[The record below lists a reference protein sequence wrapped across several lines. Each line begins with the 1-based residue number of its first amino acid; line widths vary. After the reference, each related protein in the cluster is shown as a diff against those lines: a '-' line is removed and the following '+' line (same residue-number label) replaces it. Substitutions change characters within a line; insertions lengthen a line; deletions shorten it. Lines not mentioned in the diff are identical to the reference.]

1 MPTTQLTAEIVA
13 AYVAQN
19 RLSPSDIG
27 ALIRSVHGAL
37 ISLGKEAPEPEST
50 QKPTAA
56 QIKRSIRQ
64 DALISFIDGK
74 PYRLL
79 RRHLRTHGLTPE
91 EYRARF
97 GLPADYPLTAPD
109 YAAKRSEFAKAAGLG
124 VRTRRRS

>member
-1 MPTTQLTAEIVA
+1 MPTTQLTADIVS

-19 RLSPSDIG
+19 RLSPFEIE
-27 ALIRSVHGAL
+27 ALIRSVHATL
-37 ISLGKEAPEPEST
+37 ANLGKDTPEPEPVE
-50 QKPTAA
+50 KPTAV
-56 QIKRSIRQ
+56 QIKKSIRP

-97 GLPADYPLTAPD
+97 GLPADYPLTAPE
-109 YAAKRSEFAKAAGLG
+109 YAARRSEFAKASGLG
-124 VRTRRRS
+124 VRTRRKP

>member
-19 RLSPSDIG
+19 RLAPSDVE
-27 ALIRSVHGAL
+27 ALIRSVHGTL
-37 ISLGKEAPEPEST
+37 VNLGKEAPEPEST
-50 QKPTAA
+50 QRPTGA
-56 QIKRSIRQ
+56 QIKRSIRP